1 MTTEKILIIMLLY
14 ILGCVVVY
22 FLMTKYVFDR
32 MRKKRGDIDG
42 GKSVIDELEIEKNI
56 FDIPKTGNGIDTY
69 EIDSPY
75 KKTTVDDMLSR
86 PEKSGKRSGIQ
97 NKIRRLLE

>member
-1 MTTEKILIIMLLY
+1 MEKIIIIMLLY

-22 FLMTKYVFDR
+22 FLATRYIIDR
-32 MRKKRGDIDG
+32 KRKKRADIDG
-42 GKSVIDELEIEKNI
+42 GKSLIDGLEVDQNI
-56 FDIPKTGNGIDTY
+56 FDIPRSKDGIDTY

-75 KKTTVDDMLSR
+75 KKTTVDDMVHGPDKKDGPSR
-86 PEKSGKRSGIQ
+86 IR

>member
-22 FLMTKYVFDR
+22 YLITKYVFDR
-32 MRKKRGDIDG
+32 KRKKPGDIDG
-42 GKSVIDELEIEKNI
+42 GKSLIDELEIEKNI
-56 FDIPKTGNGIDTY
+56 FDIPKNNNGIDNY

-75 KKTTVDDMLSR
+75 KKTTVDDVLHS
-86 PEKSGKRSGIQ
+86 PEKNGKASGIQ